1 MVLRGIDDKHVWVND
16 PGRSPEMRSKG
27 ENICY
32 PIKKQP
38 GNPSYFD
45 GCWTGRFIIVT
56 PKEWIRNSLFAQV
69 GKLPPLEEVT
79 HIVPPVALP
88 VIFVL
93 LYFTNVLFIL
103 ISLRNFY
110 LHNELLTD

>member
-1 MVLRGIDDKHVWVND
+1 
-16 PGRSPEMRSKG
+16 MRIR
-27 ENICY
+27 NILMASALAVSLQVSATDVY
-32 PIKKQP
+32 VYMSNNFVPITSL

-88 VIFVL
+88 ATLPQVI
-93 LYFTNVLFIL
+93 NQ
-103 ISLRNFY
+103 
-110 LHNELLTD
+110 